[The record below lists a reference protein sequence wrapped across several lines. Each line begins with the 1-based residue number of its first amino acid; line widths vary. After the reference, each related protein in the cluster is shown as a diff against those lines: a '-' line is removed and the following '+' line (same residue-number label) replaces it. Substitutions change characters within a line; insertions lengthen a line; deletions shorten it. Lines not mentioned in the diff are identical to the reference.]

1 MDIAADLWSE
11 LKRYISVPDR
21 SEAAD
26 LVVNLLIDND
36 YNAEEIKSAFKG
48 DNDVRRALQS
58 YLDDNALDVEDDE
71 DDELF
76 DLEDEN
82 DRY

>member
-11 LKRYISVPDR
+11 LKRYIPVPDR

-26 LVVNLLIDND
+26 LMINLLIDND

-58 YLDDNALDVEDDE
+58 YLDDTAGDDDDE
-71 DDELF
+71 DNDELF
-76 DLEDEN
+76 GLDEDS